1 MTRRLSLLALIIFV
15 AATAG
20 GCGYNTLTTKH
31 ENVKAKWANVETQLQ
46 RRSDLLN
53 NLIET
58 AKLAGVQE
66 QEVFGKIAEA
76 RSKLLNASQQAPQGE
91 GGDKT
96 PEQKQAVI
104 DAANSFGGTV
114 GRLLV
119 LQEAYPQLRS
129 NENFLKAQDEVIG
142 TENRIAVARKD
153 YNDGI
158 QDYNTTMKRFPT
170 VISAKLFGFKE
181 EPYFKAEKALVRC
194 QRLIQTVCDKIP
206 RQHRQSN
213 RARLRAHQTKRP
225 PPMAAFFS
233 FSAKFSL
240 RTRGSC
246 TWRSDRMACRQVRC
260 CTSFLS
266 RSSLRAQRLR
276 LPPRQT
282 SPGLD
287 VTSLH

>member
-1 MTRRLSLLALIIFV
+1 MIKKRFMLLAAVVFL
-15 AATAG
+15 TAISS

-76 RSKLLNASQQAPQGE
+76 RSKLLNTTQAAPQGE

-129 NENFLKAQDEVIG
+129 NENFLKAQDEVVG
-142 TENRIAVARKD
+142 TENRIGVARKD
-153 YNDGI
+153 YNDAI
-158 QDYNTTMKRFPT
+158 QDYNTTMKSFPT
-170 VISAKLFGFKE
+170 VISAKLYGFKE
-181 EPYFKAEKALVRC
+181 EPYFKAEEGAA
-194 QRLIQTVCDKIP
+194 TVPKFDSNDL
-206 RQHRQSN
+206 RQNAPAPAPS
-213 RARLRAHQTKRP
+213 K
-225 PPMAAFFS
+225 
-233 FSAKFSL
+233 
-240 RTRGSC
+240 
-246 TWRSDRMACRQVRC
+246 
-260 CTSFLS
+260 
-266 RSSLRAQRLR
+266 
-276 LPPRQT
+276 
-282 SPGLD
+282 
-287 VTSLH
+287 